1 MDTPKDLPL
10 WTQPPHLKHWLKE
23 TATFLEMY
31 NRETSQTKLL
41 QNENTSLMAERD
53 QLVETLKTQEE
64 KHNIAFFVLCK
75 DKEKATKELEERVK
89 KTETEMEVKV
99 KEMTKEKDILAKE
112 LEEKM
117 KKDQSVMQAEMKEI
131 MDQLLHSR
139 SEYVK
144 LHAKFTTM
152 AEMVKKYKAFHE
164 QMNTAL
170 QNVT

>member
-1 MDTPKDLPL
+1 MDTPKHLP
-10 WTQPPHLKHWLKE
+10 QPSHLKHWLKE

-31 NRETSQTKLL
+31 NRETSLIKLL
-41 QNENTSLMAERD
+41 QNEKASLMAERD

-64 KHNIAFFVLCK
+64 KHKIAFRVLCK
-75 DKEKATKELEERVK
+75 DKEKATKELEERARK
-89 KTETEMEVKV
+89 IGAEMEDKV
-99 KEMTKEKDILAKE
+99 KEMNKEKDIFAKE
-112 LEEKM
+112 LEENM
-117 KKDQSVMQAEMKEI
+117 KKEKSVLQAEMKEV

-139 SEYVK
+139 SENVK